1 MCSFIREYIDELK
14 MMFPLDPLLMPTLV
28 YICPRD
34 DLPLL
39 CDYVP
44 LSLIMGMSTYR
55 LGTLET
61 LKKGDV

>member
-1 MCSFIREYIDELK
+1 MCSFIQEHIDELK
-14 MMFPLDPLLMPTLV
+14 MLFHLDPLLMPTLV

-44 LSLIMGMSTYR
+44 LSLIIGTITYR
-55 LGTLET
+55 LQAIVNLQKE
-61 LKKGDV
+61 DV